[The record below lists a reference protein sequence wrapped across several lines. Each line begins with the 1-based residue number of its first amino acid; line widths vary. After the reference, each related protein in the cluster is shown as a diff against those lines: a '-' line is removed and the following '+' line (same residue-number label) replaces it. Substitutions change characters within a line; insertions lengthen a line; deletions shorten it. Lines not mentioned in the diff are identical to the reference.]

1 MDLGEPMST
10 EEYNR
15 SLLANEKRDSTAN
28 QLADTG
34 ANQQADKAANPAPS
48 DGVIN
53 ITPLTSILK
62 AATPGGST
70 GLTPAASGGS
80 TVLNV
85 TPAGLQSLLAMPG
98 STFDNNVI
106 TIPTSKSTGAPQK
119 IGKFIIIC
127 PL

>member
-1 MDLGEPMST
+1 MDLGQPMST
-10 EEYNR
+10 EEYNQ

-28 QLADTG
+28 QLADTA
-34 ANQQADKAANPAPS
+34 ANQQADTAANPAPS

-62 AATPGGST
+62 AAP
-70 GLTPAASGGS
+70 SGGN

-85 TPAGLQSLLAMPG
+85 TPAGLQTLLTMPG
-98 STFDNNVI
+98 STFNNNVI

-119 IGKFIIIC
+119 KGK
-127 PL
+127 